1 MRSKARASLSE
12 LLRTLPAPS
21 REARFE
27 QALSFAANAITLL
40 LALWQGWS
48 FAALVWPY
56 WLQSVA
62 IGAGNVARMSRVQR
76 FSTEGVRMNDAP
88 VPENAHGRGCMAAF
102 FCMHYGLFHLVYLM
116 FLIGITELAPGE
128 GRWVAVGAAVM
139 VAAQI
144 ATTRRQMREDAT
156 GTPNLGTMMMLP
168 YLRILP
174 MHLTILFGLP
184 LAGGSAGAAMLLFGV
199 LKTLGDHWSIRAE
212 DAVRQKMVPK
222 RSAYMSRT

>member
-1 MRSKARASLSE
+1 MRSKPRPSLSA
-12 LLRTLPAPS
+12 LLRSLPTPS

-27 QALSFAANAITLL
+27 QTLSFAANVVTLL
-40 LALWQGWS
+40 IALWQGWS
-48 FAALVWPY
+48 FASLVWPY

-62 IGAGNVARMSRVQR
+62 IGVGNVVRMSRVDR
-76 FSTEGVRMNDAP
+76 FSTDGVRMNDAP
-88 VPENAHGRGCMAAF
+88 VPANASGRGCMAAF
-102 FCMHYGLFHLVYLM
+102 FCVHYGLFHLVYLM
-116 FLIGITELAPGE
+116 FLLGITELAPGE

-144 ATTRRQMREDAT
+144 VATRRQMREDAAT
-156 GTPNLGTMMMLP
+156 TPNLGTMMMMP

-184 LAGGSAGAAMLLFGV
+184 LAGSSAGAAVLLFGV

-212 DAVRQKMVPK
+212 DAVRQRMAP
-222 RSAYMSRT
+222 RSV